1 MSNLR
6 DFLDDSAQKCRL
18 WSRTTTDLSLAE
30 AMRDL
35 AQDLKGKAGECR
47 DGDGGDQSP
56 PHASGGFQNPRM
68 ERYNIG

>member
-47 DGDGGDQSP
+47 GGDRDDDTPSR
-56 PHASGGFQNPRM
+56 ASRGF
-68 ERYNIG
+68 